1 MKVSVYVLICVL
13 GIRDL
18 VSSDEKIEKL
28 HVPGNEIELNI
39 GTLCTQYSKY

>member
-13 GIRDL
+13 GVHDI
-18 VSSDEKIEKL
+18 VSSDEKIEEL

-39 GTLCTQYSKY
+39 CTLCT